1 MSQPFFFSSPLSR
14 AGALLLLFSLALI
27 IRLYDLTDLPLDFHP
42 TRQLLSAIK
51 ARGLYYE
58 SQPDG
63 IPTWKLETAIRQAK
77 LKADVEPV
85 IFERLVAFTYRFTG
99 EQLWIARIYSSL
111 FWLIGG
117 IFLFMLVRDLI
128 SFEGAIFST
137 AYYLLFPYSV
147 IASRSFQP
155 DPLMVMLIL
164 AFWWMFSRWLSPSSI
179 RAPEEHRDYP
189 GTARQGKCS
198 ERSTSADEAGR
209 DTWRWAFL
217 AGLFGGLAI
226 FIKFSAAFFVIGAA
240 LGLGL
245 SRFTMRELLSNTQVW
260 LMAFLGILPAAV
272 YLIYG
277 IFIGGY
283 LGGQFSGR
291 FIPALLLSPVNYLQ
305 WATKADLAAGGLFI
319 MLGLLGLFL
328 VNDRQLRSLMIGL
341 WTAYLVYGL
350 FFDYHV
356 ATHDYYHLP
365 LIPIVAVSLSPTGG
379 WFFARLTEASPN
391 PWVRSA
397 VHAIL
402 LFGLL
407 SNVWNVRNQLKAM
420 DYRPEAV
427 MWAEIG
433 EQLLDKRA
441 VALTQD
447 YGSRLEYW
455 GWKTVATWPYV
466 GDINYIDARGGS
478 FSFDE
483 FFNGYSSRRD
493 YFLVTDFDEL
503 DRQLELKNKLFT
515 SYQIDSQGNGY
526 VIFNLRSPIGGIH
539 SGS

>member
-1 MSQPFFFSSPLSR
+1 MTQSTFFSSLFARISV
-14 AGALLLLFSLALI
+14 LVLLFGLALT

-42 TRQLLSAIK
+42 TRQMLSAIK

-58 SQPDG
+58 TQPDG

-85 IFERLVAFTYRFTG
+85 IFERVVAFTYRFTG
-99 EQLWIARIYSSL
+99 EALWIARMYSSL
-111 FWLIGG
+111 FWLVGG

-137 AYYLLFPYSV
+137 AYYLFFPYAI

-155 DPLMVMLIL
+155 DPLMVMFVL
-164 AFWWMFSRWLSPSSI
+164 AFWWMFSRWISLTLGPSPI
-179 RAPEEHRDYP
+179 
-189 GTARQGKCS
+189 
-198 ERSTSADEAGR
+198 GR
-209 DTWRWAFL
+209 GVGVRETLL

-245 SRFTMRELLSNTQVW
+245 SRFTLRELLRNTEVW
-260 LMAFLGILPAAV
+260 LMTLLGILPAAA
-272 YLIYG
+272 YLVYG

-305 WATKADLAAGGLFI
+305 WGTKADLAAGGLFI
-319 MLGLLGLFL
+319 MLGLLGFFL
-328 VNDRQLRSLMIGL
+328 VKDKRLRSLIVGL
-341 WTAYLVYGL
+341 WVAYFVYGL
-350 FFDYHV
+350 FFNYHI

-365 LIPIVAVSLSPTGG
+365 LIPIVAVSLSPLGD
-379 WFFARLTEASPN
+379 WFFARLTEASPR
-391 PWVRSA
+391 PWMRS
-397 VHAIL
+397 VMSFIL

-407 SNVWNVRNQLKAM
+407 SNAWNVRNQLKAV
-420 DYRPEAV
+420 DYRPEAA
-427 MWAEIG
+427 MWAEVG
-433 EQLLDKRA
+433 EQLTDERV

-455 GWKTVATWPYV
+455 GWKTVATWPYL

-483 FFNGYSSRRD
+483 LFNEYSSKRD
-493 YFLVTDFDEL
+493 FFLVTDFDEL
-503 DRQLELKNKLFT
+503 DRQLLLKNRLFT
-515 SYQIDSQGNGY
+515 SYHIDAQGDGY
-526 VIFNLRSPIGGIH
+526 VIFDLRSPIGEGH